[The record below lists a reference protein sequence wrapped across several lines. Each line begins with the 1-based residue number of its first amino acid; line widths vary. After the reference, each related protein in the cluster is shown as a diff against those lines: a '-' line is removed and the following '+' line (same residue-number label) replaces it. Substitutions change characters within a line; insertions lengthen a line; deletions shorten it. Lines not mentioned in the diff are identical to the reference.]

1 MNPTPTPTP
10 IHPHQPGR
18 RLVVALGLAAALA
31 VSACSDDSP
40 QQATVKSSA
49 DVAAQDETT
58 TTVDDSGEGTDD
70 VASTDDAASTTTASD
85 GDGDGDGEVLGSST
99 GAHRADPNDD
109 TQVPL
114 RLDVGSVERLPGEV
128 IEVRFTITNVGDTTT
143 YELWRT
149 LADPDSQGYDAGGAA
164 LVDAPNDKRYLTLYD
179 SGGTCLCTGGSS
191 DLAAAPG
198 ESMELYVQLT
208 APPEDVT
215 EVGFTLPGF
224 APINGLEIR

>member
-1 MNPTPTPTP
+1 MNPTPTP

-40 QQATVKSSA
+40 EQATVKSSA

-70 VASTDDAASTTTASD
+70 VASTEPSTTTTTTASD
-85 GDGDGDGEVLGSST
+85 GDGDGEVLGSTT
-99 GAHRADPNDD
+99 GAHPADPNDD
-109 TQVPL
+109 TLVPL

-128 IEVRFTITNVGDTTT
+128 IEVRFTITNEGDSAT
-143 YELWRT
+143 YELWST
-149 LADPDSQGYDAGGAA
+149 LTTGNGYDVGGAA
-164 LVDAPNDKRYLTLYD
+164 LVDAPNDKRYLALYD
-179 SGGTCLCTGGSS
+179 SEGTCLCTGGNS

-198 ESMELYVQLT
+198 ESIEAYVQLT

-215 EVGFTLPGF
+215 EVGFTMPGF